1 MFHMFTSPFTRAAV
15 VAGCFAAAAG
25 GYVATLQNS
34 ELAMPAV
41 EATPEVLPTSAAR
54 EPELQPIAVPSA
66 TPTQDSAS
74 SGAGRR
80 AAAVQPAPRQTAA
93 PAARSQAPQTSRR
106 EAPPERTVAADIAS
120 PPAVTAATQQEP
132 SAAQVPPID
141 HTEDDP
147 IPPVAAAA
155 ELPAVTAQELVVATD
170 SVIGLQLDSTITSE
184 QARIEDNVRAHV
196 VRDVRVDGNVAIA
209 AGSKAV
215 GSVTTIERGG
225 RFKERAQ
232 LGIRFHTLE
241 LVDGTHLPITTE
253 TVYRYGDSP
262 VRSTATKIGGG
273 AAVGAILGGIV
284 GGGKGAAVGAGA
296 GAGAGTAVVMAGG
309 RNEAAF
315 LTGTEITARILA
327 PVTVTIEK

>member
-1 MFHMFTSPFTRAAV
+1 MFTSPFTRAAV
-15 VAGCFAAAAG
+15 IAGCFAAAAG

-41 EATPEVLPTSAAR
+41 EATPQVLPTSSAQ
-54 EPELQPIAVPSA
+54 ELDLQRIAVPSA
-66 TPTQDSAS
+66 TPTPQNAS
-74 SGAGRR
+74 SRAGTR
-80 AAAVQPAPRQTAA
+80 AAAPPASRPATA
-93 PAARSQAPQTSRR
+93 PAARSQAPQTNRK
-106 EAPPERTVAADIAS
+106 EAAPERARNADIAS
-120 PPAVTAATQQEP
+120 PPAVPGATQQEP
-132 SAAQVPPID
+132 AAAQVPPID

-147 IPPVAAAA
+147 IPPLAVAV
-155 ELPAVTAQELVVATD
+155 EPPAVTARELVVATD

-184 QARIEDNVRAHV
+184 QAQIEDDVRAHV
-196 VRDVRVDGNVAIA
+196 VRDVRVDGKVAIG

-215 GSVTTIERGG
+215 GSVMTIERGG

-241 LVDGTHLPITTE
+241 LADGTRLPITTE
-253 TVYRYGDSP
+253 TIYRYGDSP
-262 VRSTATKIGGG
+262 VRGTATKIGGG

-309 RNEAAF
+309 RSEAAF
-315 LTGTEITARILA
+315 PSGTEITARILA
-327 PVTVTIEK
+327 PVTVTVEK